1 MRRQGLNKHILLQW
15 NSICFI
21 CECWDLTCWHVLHHG
36 WGHVD
41 DFDTFRSLSVL
52 ADLSEDEFFVRLDSF
67 SQLYSTIVM
76 NVLADVLPA
85 SALEALGEGA

>member
-1 MRRQGLNKHILLQW
+1 MRAMWIEQGLLRGDGSDPDLLLATHTFLI
-15 NSICFI
+15 NGLLGSIA
-21 CECWDLTCWHVLHHG
+21 
-36 WGHVD
+36 
-41 DFDTFRSLSVL
+41 SL

-85 SALEALGEGA
+85 SALKALVMD